1 MAQRNSL
8 SAFVEKYEVREDLGK
23 GQFGVVAECVE
34 RNSGRRLACKVVAA
48 RRQAMDAAGREAV
61 ALSLLK
67 GCENIV
73 TLEDVFIGEE
83 GKGMV
88 LVMELATGGDLLTRI
103 EQKGRIPESE
113 ARDLFKGVAMAL
125 KQCHDNGVIHR
136 DVKPDNVLLFPAKS
150 SPLGKIPSESASP
163 TSVSP
168 RLTLISDFRGRGCEF
183 TAKLADFGIARVLA
197 PGEKSEGY
205 AGSFPYEAPEV
216 MAGKPYDFSADI
228 WSLGVTLYAM
238 LSGKWPTFAN
248 GRRAFDEGKDWDSP
262 CWWIISG
269 RARNLIRSM
278 LATDPQ
284 IRPSIDEVLS
294 DPWVCNSSFLP
305 SSFSIS
311 PSGSTTKPAASAPAR
326 TVTPAAAF
334 TIKPSPAD
342 AVTPAAPPKTRLP
355 ATCDPSSTFIF
366 PLATLTIK
374 TTYKTTCSTVKSC
387 KRLASDVL
395 QRKQWRRH
403 GAVTS
408 KLSPCASKL
417 SPCASK
423 LSPCN
428 SSLSRRHSS
437 RSQRGSFSAASG
449 RLSVRVAAVA
459 VAAVA
464 VAAVGEA
471 SADARDVQWSFMS
484 V

>member
-23 GQFGVVAECVE
+23 GQFGVVAECAE
-34 RNSGRRLACKVVAA
+34 RASGRRLACKVVAA
-48 RRQAMDAAGREAV
+48 RKRAMDAAEREVA

-73 TLEDVFIGEE
+73 SLEDVFIGEE

-103 EQKGRIPESE
+103 EQKGRIPEYE
-113 ARDLFKGVAMAL
+113 ARELFKGVAMAL
-125 KQCHDNGVIHR
+125 QQCHYNGVIHR
-136 DVKPDNVLLFPAKS
+136 DVKPDNVLLS
-150 SPLGKIPSESASP
+150 
-163 TSVSP
+163 
-168 RLTLISDFRGRGCEF
+168 RGCEF

-197 PGEKSEGY
+197 PGEKTDGY

-248 GRRAFDEGKDWDSP
+248 GRRAFDESKDWDSP

-284 IRPSIDEVLS
+284 IRPSIDEVLC

-311 PSGSTTKPAASAPAR
+311 TSFGSTAKPAASAIPPAPAC
-326 TVTPAAAF
+326 TVTPATAF
-334 TIKPSPAD
+334 TIKPSPAI
-342 AVTPAAPPKTRLP
+342 AVAPAASPKTRSTT
-355 ATCDPSSTFIF
+355 TCDPSSTFIF

-374 TTYKTTCSTVKSC
+374 TTCSTVKSC
-387 KRLASDVL
+387 RKLASDVL

-403 GAVTS
+403 GAVT
-408 KLSPCASKL
+408 SKL

-449 RLSVRVAAVA
+449 RLSARVAAVA
-459 VAAVA
+459 VAAV
-464 VAAVGEA
+464 GDA
-471 SADARDVQWSFMS
+471 SADGRDVQWSFLS

>member
-1 MAQRNSL
+1 MMSTYGVVGGSNLEPSNNRFRLFEFTEISMAQRNSL

-23 GQFGVVAECVE
+23 GQFGVVAECAE
-34 RNSGRRLACKVVAA
+34 RASGRRLACKVVAA
-48 RRQAMDAAGREAV
+48 RKQAMDAAGREVV

-83 GKGMV
+83 GMGMV

-103 EQKGRIPESE
+103 EQKGRIPEYE
-113 ARDLFKGVAMAL
+113 ARELFKGVAMAL
-125 KQCHDNGVIHR
+125 KQCHYNGVIHR
-136 DVKPDNVLLFPAKS
+136 DVKPDNVLLFPAKT
-150 SPLGKIPSESASP
+150 SPLGQIPSEGASP
-163 TSVSP
+163 NSVSSKVIL
-168 RLTLISDFRGRGCEF
+168 RSDFRGRGCEF
-183 TAKLADFGIARVLA
+183 MAKLADFGIARVLA
-197 PGEKSEGY
+197 PGEKTDGY
-205 AGSFPYEAPEV
+205 AGSFPYEAPE
-216 MAGKPYDFSADI
+216 
-228 WSLGVTLYAM
+228 
-238 LSGKWPTFAN
+238 
-248 GRRAFDEGKDWDSP
+248 
-262 CWWIISG
+262 
-269 RARNLIRSM
+269 
-278 LATDPQ
+278 

-311 PSGSTTKPAASAPAR
+311 ASCGGTPKPASSTVQPAASAVPPATFTIPPAPAC
-326 TVTPAAAF
+326 TVTPAAGF
-334 TIKPSPAD
+334 TINPSPAV
-342 AVTPAAPPKTRLP
+342 AVAPAATPKTRPP

-387 KRLASDVL
+387 RKLASDVL

-417 SPCASK
+417 SS
-423 LSPCN
+423 CN

-437 RSQRGSFSAASG
+437 RSQRSSFPAASG
-449 RLSVRVAAVA
+449 RLSARVADM
-459 VAAVA
+459 A

-471 SADARDVQWSFMS
+471 TADGAFDATEVQWSF
-484 V
+484 

>member
-1 MAQRNSL
+1 
-8 SAFVEKYEVREDLGK
+8 KYEVREDLGK

-34 RNSGRRLACKVVAA
+34 RASGRRLACKVVAA
-48 RRQAMDAAGREAV
+48 RKQAMDAAGRETV

-67 GCENIV
+67 ECENIV

-103 EQKGRIPESE
+103 EQKGRIPEHE
-113 ARDLFKGVAMAL
+113 ARELFKGVAMAL
-125 KQCHDNGVIHR
+125 KQCHYNGVIHR
-136 DVKPDNVLLFPAKS
+136 DVKPDNVLLFPAKNS
-150 SPLGKIPSESASP
+150 ALGQIPSGSASP
-163 TSVSP
+163 NSVSP
-168 RLTLISDFRGRGCEF
+168 KVTLKSDFRGRGCEF
-183 TAKLADFGIARVLA
+183 MAKLADFGIARVLA
-197 PGEKSEGY
+197 PGEKTNGY

-248 GRRAFDEGKDWDSP
+248 GRRAFDETKDWDSP

-294 DPWVCNSSFLP
+294 DPWICNSSFLP

-311 PSGSTTKPAASAPAR
+311 SSAVGTAKPASSPVLQPAASTVPPAAFTVPTAPAC
-326 TVTPAAAF
+326 TATPVAAF
-334 TIKPSPAD
+334 TIKPAAAD
-342 AVTPAAPPKTRLP
+342 TVTPTAPPKTRQP

-374 TTYKTTCSTVKSC
+374 TTYRTTCSTVKTC
-387 KRLASDVL
+387 RKLASDVL

-403 GAVTS
+403 GAVT
-408 KLSPCASKL
+408 SKL

-449 RLSVRVAAVA
+449 RLSAR

-471 SADARDVQWSFMS
+471 SADGTDVQWSL
-484 V
+484 